1 MVWRDDME
9 IKLLKDIRLNEDGT
23 LVNMHDESIHLRQ
36 GTMDGACGPYSVVMA
51 LLALGHIRHDEI
63 SPQTM
68 DFRTRAGRLFR
79 EIWSLG
85 PMVVNGTPTGKMQVL
100 VKAHNCAISNV
111 TTGTGKTLFPLII
124 KALSDGKPVILDISG
139 AGLEHWTLAIGYSET
154 HIYLLDPGYDLAT
167 TSYWN
172 AAIQLNAHA
181 AGIYN
186 YRYANSSCCQKVRV
200 SSIIVLA

>member
-1 MVWRDDME
+1 ME
-9 IKLLKDIRLNEDGT
+9 IKLLKDIRLNEHGT
-23 LVNMHDESIHLRQ
+23 LVNMYNEAIHLRQ
-36 GTMDGACGPYSVVMA
+36 DDMDGACGPYCVVMA
-51 LLALGHIRHDEI
+51 LLVLGHIRHDEL
-63 SPQTM
+63 SPKKI
-68 DFRTRAGRLFR
+68 DFRTRVGRLLR
-79 EIWSLG
+79 EIWTLG
-85 PMVVNGTPTGKMQVL
+85 PMVVNGTPTKKMQNL
-100 VKAHNCAISNV
+100 VKAHNCAISNT
-111 TTGTGKTLFPLII
+111 TTGTGSNLFPLII
-124 KALSDGKPVILDISG
+124 EALNESKPVILDISG